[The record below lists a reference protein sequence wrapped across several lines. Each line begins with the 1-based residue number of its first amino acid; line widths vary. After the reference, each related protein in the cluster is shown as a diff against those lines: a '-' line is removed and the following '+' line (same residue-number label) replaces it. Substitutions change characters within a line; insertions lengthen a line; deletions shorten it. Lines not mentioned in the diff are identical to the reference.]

1 MKKLIGLTC
10 LLYSSSIFASTIESS
25 DYQPMIIIAD
35 DLMNDKPAFSFS
47 FGKSQNDFFSFTAQC
62 SIFDKKSSKTSTK
75 GKRVYDISLEY
86 HNGVTKQYM
95 ISKSKFD
102 TYANLDVFIRDKTFV
117 FVIDGQLYDTS
128 SNSLYTVDKQTV
140 VVNKDQMSEIRNGC
154 NPQKNVQSK
163 IDELK
168 EKKQYWEQCLIA
180 KGILKD
186 GQKLINELTAPFESL
201 KKIDLKTIS
210 DRKIKI
216 FNPKYTEFKK
226 KYYIE
231 TPIPVDKTILH
242 LAYNAKVG
250 IGMLANQIVHFSRLK
265 NKEEKSKL
273 RDLMRISSL
282 QSIQKLEDIVKEKC
296 N

>member
-128 SNSLYTVDKQTV
+128 SNSLYTVGPQSV
-140 VVNKDQMSEIRNGC
+140 VLNAKEMREIRDGC
-154 NPQKNVQSK
+154 
-163 IDELK
+163 
-168 EKKQYWEQCLIA
+168 
-180 KGILKD
+180 
-186 GQKLINELTAPFESL
+186 
-201 KKIDLKTIS
+201 
-210 DRKIKI
+210 RK
-216 FNPKYTEFKK
+216 
-226 KYYIE
+226 
-231 TPIPVDKTILH
+231 
-242 LAYNAKVG
+242 
-250 IGMLANQIVHFSRLK
+250 R
-265 NKEEKSKL
+265 
-273 RDLMRISSL
+273 
-282 QSIQKLEDIVKEKC
+282 
-296 N
+296 